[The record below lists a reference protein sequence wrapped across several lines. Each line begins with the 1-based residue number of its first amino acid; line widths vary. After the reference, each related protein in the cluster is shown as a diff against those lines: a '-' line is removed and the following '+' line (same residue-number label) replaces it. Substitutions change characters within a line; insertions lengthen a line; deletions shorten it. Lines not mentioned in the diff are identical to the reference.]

1 MPPVNQGARLQN
13 AAPIGFPLLLKP
25 DEQGRLRYPTLSES
39 VSQMIEILL
48 RTRPGE
54 QLMRPSF
61 GAGLTDFLHEPNNT
75 TTRRR
80 IHDAVTNALAAY
92 EPRILLDRVE
102 VNEVPGEPSH
112 LRIEI
117 AYRLRR
123 TGAAEQVGL
132 TMMLEA

>member
-1 MPPVNQGARLQN
+1 MPPFNSTAP
-13 AAPIGFPLLLKP
+13 PIGFPLLPKP
-25 DEQGRLRYPTLSES
+25 DEQGRLSWPTLTES

-54 QLMRPSF
+54 QLMRPTF
-61 GAGLTDFLHEPNNT
+61 GGGLADYLHEPNTT

-80 IHDAVTNALAAY
+80 IHDAVTNVLTRY

-102 VNEVPGEPSH
+102 VNEVPGEPTH
-112 LRIEI
+112 LRVEI

-123 TGAAEQVGL
+123 TGTAQQMGL

>member
-1 MPPVNQGARLQN
+1 MPPFNQSAP
-13 AAPIGFPLLLKP
+13 PIGFPLLPTP
-25 DEQGRLRYPTLSES
+25 DAQGRLSWPTLADS
-39 VSQMIEILL
+39 VSQMIEVLL

-54 QLMRPSF
+54 QLMRPNF
-61 GAGLTDFLHEPNNT
+61 GGGLADFLHEPNNV

-80 IHDAVTNALAAY
+80 IHDAVTNVLTRY

-102 VNEVPGEPSH
+102 VTEVPGEPTH

-123 TGAAEQVGL
+123 TGTAQQIGL

>member
-1 MPPVNQGARLQN
+1 MPPFNQT
-13 AAPIGFPLLLKP
+13 AAPIGFPLLPKP
-25 DEQGRLRYPTLSES
+25 DEQGRLTYPKLPDS
-39 VSQMIEILL
+39 VRQMIEVLL

-54 QLMRPSF
+54 QLMRPTF
-61 GAGLTDFLHEPNNT
+61 GGGLANFLHEPNTT

-80 IHDAVTNALAAY
+80 IHDAVTGTLTAY

-117 AYRLRR
+117 GYRLRR
-123 TGAAEQVGL
+123 TGAVEQLGL
-132 TMMLEA
+132 TMMLEG

>member
-1 MPPVNQGARLQN
+1 MPPFNQTAP
-13 AAPIGFPLLLKP
+13 PIGFPLRFKP
-25 DEQGRLRYPTLSES
+25 NDQGRLIYPTLAES
-39 VSQMIEILL
+39 VSQMIEVLL

-54 QLMRPSF
+54 QLMRPTF
-61 GAGLTDFLHEPNNT
+61 GGGLADFLHEPNTT

-80 IHDAVTNALAAY
+80 IHDAVTNTLNRY
-92 EPRILLDRVE
+92 EPRIFLDRVE
-102 VNEVPGEPSH
+102 VNEVPEEPSH

-123 TGAAEQVGL
+123 TGSAQQLGL

>member
-1 MPPVNQGARLQN
+1 MAHLAHVAT
-13 AAPIGFPLLLKP
+13 A
-25 DEQGRLRYPTLSES
+25 
-39 VSQMIEILL
+39 SQMIEVLL

-54 QLMRPSF
+54 QLMRPNF
-61 GAGLTDFLHEPNNT
+61 GGGLADFLHEPNNV

-80 IHDAVTNALAAY
+80 IHDAVTNVLTRY

-102 VNEVPGEPSH
+102 VTEVPGEPTH

-123 TGAAEQVGL
+123 TGTAQQIGL